1 MKKRIFLNSI
11 VSGLLLVTSCGKD
24 DETASVNGSTGTEV
38 EQTVAQKTYPI
49 TIKAKKQSSISK
61 IALGENYTLTFES
74 TDQLVLKDADG
85 NEYGTLDL
93 QSGAGETTATFSG
106 EIKEDAVGQ
115 EIIASIGIELS
126 TVANSTVSLAD
137 AVQKY
142 CYLVAEQ
149 TFTYSSAEEGSAIF
163 DLTLADQNAYIAFT
177 VADGQK
183 KVSLKKD
190 GDANYSWYDVN
201 TSTHHAW
208 LAVPGGAKYST
219 RFKSANLMAA
229 KGNIYTVTVTD
240 VIDLGLS
247 VLWCTSNATSSETDQ
262 KTWEDAKTLAT
273 NIEGYTLPSA
283 DNFCELTGEKTVEGV
298 TVSKTEKWDGTGT
311 ENGVTFS
318 TDYGSVFFPAAV
330 FNSGYHADYEGLYWS
345 VESDTYGGAYFLYF
359 YGDDAYVDSDN
370 VRFECSVRLVRGL

>member
-201 TSTHHAW
+201 TTTHQAW
-208 LAVPGGAKYST
+208 LAVPGGATYST

-240 VIDLGLS
+240 VVDLGLS
-247 VLWCTSNATSSETDQ
+247 VLWCTSNATDELFNFS
-262 KTWEDAKTLAT
+262 DACDKYKAANNKGYRLPTKDEYDKLLAVT
-273 NIEGYTLPSA
+273 PS
-283 DNFCELTGEKTVEGV
+283 
-298 TVSKTEKWDGTGT
+298 DGWTT
-311 ENGVTFS
+311 ENGTNGWKFS
-318 TDYGSVFFPAAV
+318 NGYGSVFFPAAV

-345 VESDTYGGAYFLYF
+345 VESDTDDSAYFLYF
-359 YGDDAYVDSDN
+359 YGSTAYVDSDN
-370 VRFECSVRLVRGL
+370 VRFESSVRLVRGL